1 MHRLRSHCLLA
12 FRLLA
17 FLSLM
22 MSAAAQMRT
31 AVTPH
36 SRSRE
41 RLPMTTSSSEARRQ
55 FLEGMQNVEEL
66 RTADALQN
74 LRAAT
79 KADPQ
84 FAQAYILMAHF
95 TRDPEEQKNARSTA
109 ERLSGHVSEAER
121 LLIRWMAG
129 AQEGNYVPAIAA
141 MNDLLAR
148 YPEDQRLTFWA
159 GAWLWNQ
166 QRYGQA
172 VLVLERAL
180 TSNPDYPAALN
191 ELAYA
196 YAYSGNFE
204 KAFGAMDRYVA
215 LQPNEPNPHDS
226 YGELLRMAGRF
237 DDALREYRASIRLD
251 PNFGSELG
259 VADTYAVMGN
269 EQDARDEYARAIVF
283 AGTNQDKIAYE
294 LQSALT
300 WIREGNR
307 KEAERTL
314 HDVARHAHKAGL
326 ARLEAEANRVRA
338 LYDSDYKNAVKY
350 LQSAQQSLDEHQ
362 LAQSDHE
369 DEMARILNAKAR
381 RAAEAH
387 EMQVAEDAVKQL
399 ENMALNSRSEA
410 VQLAWHG
417 AAGAVLAANG
427 KYQEAI
433 AHLEEDSNGP
443 ESMLLLW
450 QAYGKTGATDQAKIL
465 AARLASVNLPTVEQ
479 ALVVPPFRSALG
491 NQAGQP

>member
-1 MHRLRSHCLLA
+1 MHRQRSICLLA
-12 FRLLA
+12 FLLLVH
-17 FLSLM
+17 LSVVLP
-22 MSAAAQMRT
+22 APAQMRT
-31 AVTPH
+31 AAAPH
-36 SRSRE
+36 SHAHAQ
-41 RLPMTTSSSEARRQ
+41 LPLTTSSSEARRQ
-55 FLEGMQNVEEL
+55 FLAGMQNLEEL

-79 KADPQ
+79 KADSQ
-84 FAQAYILMAHF
+84 FAQAFILIAHF

-109 ERLSGHVSEAER
+109 ERLAGHVSGAER

-141 MNDLLAR
+141 MNDLLGR
-148 YPEDQRLTFWA
+148 YPQDQRLTFWA
-159 GAWLWNQ
+159 GAWFLNQ

-172 VLVLERAL
+172 ILVLERAL
-180 TSNPDYPAALN
+180 TLNPDYPAALN

-196 YAYSGNFE
+196 YAYSGDFG

-283 AGTNQDKIAYE
+283 ASTDHDKSADE

-307 KEAERTL
+307 KEAERSL

-338 LYDSDYKNAVKY
+338 LYDSDYKIATKY
-350 LQSAQQSLDEHQ
+350 LQLAQQSLEEHE
-362 LAQSDHE
+362 LSQSDHE
-369 DEMARILNAKAR
+369 DELALIIKVKAC
-381 RAAEAH
+381 RAAETH
-387 EMQVAEDAVKQL
+387 DMQLAAEAVKQL
-399 ENMALNSRSEA
+399 ETMALNSRSEA

-417 AAGAVLAANG
+417 AAGAVLMANA
-427 KYQEAI
+427 KYQDAI
-433 AHLEEDSNGP
+433 SHLEEDGSGP
-443 ESMLLLW
+443 ESMRLLW
-450 QAYGKTGATDQAKIL
+450 QAYEKTGAIDQAKNIAVRL
-465 AARLASVNLPTVEQ
+465 AALNVPTVEQ
-479 ALVVPPFRSALG
+479 ALVVPPFRSALV
-491 NQAGQP
+491 NQPGQR

>member
-1 MHRLRSHCLLA
+1 MHRHRSNCLLA
-12 FRLLA
+12 FLL
-17 FLSLM
+17 LVV
-22 MSAAAQMRT
+22 SAAAQIK
-31 AVTPH
+31 AAAAPN
-36 SRSRE
+36 SRVRE
-41 RLPMTTSSSEARRQ
+41 RIPLTTSSAEARRQ
-55 FLEGMQNVEEL
+55 FQSAMQNLEEL
-66 RTADALQN
+66 RTADGLQN

-84 FAQAYILMAHF
+84 FAQAYMLLAHF
-95 TRDPEEQKNARSTA
+95 TRDPEEQKSARSDA
-109 ERLSGHVSEAER
+109 ERLASHASGAER

-148 YPEDQRLTFWA
+148 YPQDQRLTFWA
-159 GAWLWNQ
+159 GAWFFNQ
-166 QRYGQA
+166 QRYAQA
-172 VLVLERAL
+172 ILVLERAL
-180 TSNPDYPAALN
+180 TLNPDYPAALN
-191 ELAYA
+191 ELAYS
-196 YAYSGNFE
+196 YAYSGNFQ

-283 AGTNQDKIAYE
+283 ASTDQDKTAYE
-294 LQSALT
+294 LQSAVT

-314 HDVARHAHKAGL
+314 RDVARHAHKAGL

-338 LYDSDYKNAVKY
+338 LYDSDYKNTVKY
-350 LQSAQQSLDEHQ
+350 LQLALQSLEEHE
-362 LAQSDHE
+362 LARSDHD
-369 DEMARILNAKAR
+369 DELALILNVKATK
-381 RAAEAH
+381 AAEAH
-387 EMQVAEDAVKQL
+387 DTQGAEDAVKQL
-399 ENMALNSRSEA
+399 ETMALNSRSEV

-417 AAGAVLAANG
+417 AAGAALMANARY
-427 KYQEAI
+427 KEAI
-433 AHLEEDSNGP
+433 AHLEEDTNGP
-443 ESMLLLW
+443 KSMWLLW
-450 QAYGKTGATDQAKIL
+450 QAYQKTGAADDAKAI
-465 AARLASVNLPTVEQ
+465 AARLAAVNVPTVEQ
-479 ALVVPPFRSALG
+479 ALVVPTFRSSLV